1 MAFGGIIL
9 VLFIVGGMISI
20 PINLFYNGHILRG
33 TIATIVVSSAGLL
46 ILGIFLREYFNI

>member
-20 PINLFYNGHILRG
+20 PINLFYNGHILGG